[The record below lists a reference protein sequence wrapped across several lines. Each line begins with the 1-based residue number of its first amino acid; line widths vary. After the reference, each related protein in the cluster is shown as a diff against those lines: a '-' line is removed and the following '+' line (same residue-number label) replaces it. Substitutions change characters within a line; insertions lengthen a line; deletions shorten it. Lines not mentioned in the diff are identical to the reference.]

1 MQKPSASPPD
11 MRNPELRRALGPW
24 STAAIVVG
32 TAIGS
37 AIFLVPTQMIRA
49 VGSPAELFAVWI
61 FGGVLTLFGALTY
74 AELSAAMPGAGGEYV
89 YLSAAYGPFFGFI
102 YGWTQTWVAKAASI
116 ATLATGFFTY
126 LGDFFPSLGRVFF
139 SIPAPI
145 GPHGGPLEIRY
156 DQLVGIALILAL
168 SGLNVLGVKVGGGVQ
183 VAVTAIKVSLLGG
196 LILLGL
202 LSGRGDSQ
210 NFHSSIA
217 AQPGGVSGFFLALV
231 AALWAYDG
239 WNNAGMLGSEID
251 RPQKN
256 LPRALIS
263 GTLAMMA
270 IYLLVNI
277 TYFYVLNSAE
287 VGASERV
294 AADAMRRVLGAPGA
308 AMVSIAAMISIF
320 AALNGSILSGSRI
333 PYAMARDGYFF
344 APIRRVNARFRTPG
358 AAIVLLGAWS
368 SVVLLSGQYEQLYT
382 LVIFPSWI
390 LYGMTA
396 ASVIV
401 LRRTRPN
408 LERPYRVLGYPVV
421 PLFFVLVASALLYST
436 FRTSPRESGMGL
448 TVIILGL
455 PFYFQWKRGQ
465 TAAAGTLEANPEP
478 FSKKW
483 DA

>member
-1 MQKPSASPPD
+1 MQ
-11 MRNPELRRALGPW
+11 NPELRRALGPW
-24 STAAIVVG
+24 ATTAMVIG

-37 AIFLVPTQMIRA
+37 AIFLVPTQMVRA
-49 VGSPAELFAVWI
+49 VGSPGEVFSVWI

-89 YLSAAYGPFFGFI
+89 YLNAAYGPFFGFI

-126 LGDFFPSLGRVFF
+126 LGDFFPSLGRVFYT
-139 SIPAPI
+139 IPLPI

-156 DQLVGIALILAL
+156 GQLVGIGLILFLA
-168 SGLNVLGVKVGGGVQ
+168 GVNYLGVKVGGGVQ
-183 VAVTAIKVSLLGG
+183 VTVTAIKIALIGG
-196 LILLGL
+196 LIVLGFF
-202 LSGRGDSQ
+202 SGRGDSQ
-210 NFHSSIA
+210 NFHASLS
-217 AQPGGVSGFFLALV
+217 AQPGGISGFFVALV

-239 WNNAGMLGSEID
+239 WNNAGMLGSEIEQ
-251 RPQKN
+251 PGKI

-263 GTLAMMA
+263 GTLAMIA
-270 IYLLVNI
+270 IYLLANL
-277 TYFYVLNSAE
+277 TYFYVLSPVQVA
-287 VGASERV
+287 GSERV
-294 AADAMRRVLGAPGA
+294 AADTMRRVLGAPGGA
-308 AMVSIAAMISIF
+308 IVSIAAMISIF

-344 APIRRVNARFRTPG
+344 SPIRSVNAQFRTPG
-358 AAIVLLGAWS
+358 AAIVLLGLWS

-401 LRRTRPN
+401 LRRKRPE
-408 LERPYRVLGYPVV
+408 LERPYRVPGYPAV
-421 PLFFVLVASALLYST
+421 PIVFVFVAVALLYST
-436 FRTSPRESGMGL
+436 FRTSPRESGIGL
-448 TVIILGL
+448 TVIIVGL
-455 PFYFQWKRGQ
+455 PFYFHWKRRQISVDEGSIS
-465 TAAAGTLEANPEP
+465 NPGG
-478 FSKKW
+478 FRKKW